1 MKSSD
6 YFKKTFV
13 FVFVFSLAYRI
24 VLQLFD
30 GFDSYSLKFFLKTL
44 FVSSLTALI
53 LGILSYF
60 LKIEYIKKKTKKT
73 TINSNTQTTA

>member
-30 GFDSYSLKFFLKTL
+30 GFDSYSLNFFLKTL

-53 LGILSYF
+53 LGILNYF
-60 LKIEYIKKKTKKT
+60 LKIEFIKKNKK
-73 TINSNTQTTA
+73 NNNK

>member
-1 MKSSD
+1 MKAID

-13 FVFVFSLAYRI
+13 FVFIFSLTYRI
-24 VLQLFD
+24 VIQLFE

-53 LGILSYF
+53 LGILNYF
-60 LKIEYIKKKTKKT
+60 LKIEFIKKTKK
-73 TINSNTQTTA
+73 NNNK

>member
-1 MKSSD
+1 MKASD

-24 VLQLFD
+24 VFQLFD
-30 GFDSYSLKFFLKTL
+30 GLDSCSLKFLLKTL

-53 LGILSYF
+53 LGILNYF
-60 LKIEYIKKKTKKT
+60 VKFEIIKKNK
-73 TINSNTQTTA
+73 SNNK